1 MTKAVVLAG
10 AWRRTRTAVRRTR
23 KHLPATVL
31 CALTAALAVGLAAC
45 SSGSSGSSSAGSAPT
60 SSASASAAA
69 SDASLLQLQGTYQ
82 GPESDVP
89 SSYANPTVNPDAKFV
104 VGWLNPNG
112 VVPGLN
118 AEQQYAQQE
127 TTKLGGKFIAL
138 DANASITLQVSQFND
153 LLAEHVSAIMVNPND
168 PGSLTPDLKQAA
180 ADHIPVISVSGAIA
194 GQPAWAGYETN
205 LVQGEDQAAYYNV
218 AAVAKADP
226 GATFAVMSYAAP
238 IPVLEYWAQRTKYW
252 GQKLGLH
259 FVDETDTTATTPAAQ
274 ATAMSGILA
283 RDPNVQAVFCF
294 NDEAAE
300 SAVSVARQAGKHV
313 LVSGT
318 EGNTT
323 ARQLIKSG
331 EMFSTFAFNWQ
342 ALGAQAVIAAYDLV
356 TNQHLPLPVT
366 TAALGTLVTKA
377 NPGV

>member
-1 MTKAVVLAG
+1 MTRAAARAG
-10 AWRRTRTAVRRTR
+10 AWRRMSSAVRDTR
-23 KHLPATVL
+23 KNLRVTVW
-31 CALTAALAVGLAAC
+31 CAVAAALALGLAAC
-45 SSGSSGSSSAGSAPT
+45 ASGSASSGSAGAT
-60 SSASASAAA
+60 GSASATA
-69 SDASLLQLQGTYQ
+69 SNASLLQLQGTYT
-82 GPESDVP
+82 GPETDVP
-89 SSYANPTVNPDAKFV
+89 NTYANPTVKPGTKFV

-127 TTKLGGKFIAL
+127 TAKLGGTFIAMN
-138 DANASITLQVSQFND
+138 ANASITLQVSQFND

-168 PGSLTPDLKQAA
+168 VGSLTPDLKQAA
-180 ADHIPVISVSGAIA
+180 AAHIPVISVSGAIA

-205 LVQGEDQAAYYNV
+205 LVQGEDQAAYYNA

-226 GATFAVMSYAAP
+226 HATFAVMGYAAP
-238 IPVLEYWAQRTKYW
+238 IPVLEYWAQRAKYW
-252 GQKLGLH
+252 GEKLGLH
-259 FVDETDTTATTPAAQ
+259 FVDETDTTATTPSAQ
-274 ATAMSGILA
+274 ATAMSAILA

-318 EGNTT
+318 EGDTT
-323 ARQLIKSG
+323 ARQLIKAG

-342 ALGAQAVIAAYDLV
+342 ALGAQAVIAGYDLV
-356 TNQHLPLPVT
+356 THQQLPLPVT
-366 TAALGTLVTKA
+366 IAALGTLVTKA